1 METILW
7 QPSAERIRSANIT
20 SFREA
25 INTRFGRRLIDEDD
39 LHAWSVVEKQHFWR
53 FLWDW
58 AGIIGS
64 PGETILAGDGSMMG
78 ARWFPEARLNY
89 AENLLRRRGPGDA
102 VVFRGENK
110 VHVRWSYDQL
120 YGTVS
125 RLAQMLKAAGVG
137 QGDRVA
143 AIMPNMPETLAA
155 MLAATSLGAVW
166 SSCSPDFGAPGV
178 IDRFGQIEPK
188 VLFAT
193 DGYFYNGKTIDIRE
207 KVAEV
212 LASLPTVRA
221 TVIVPY
227 TSAKPS
233 VDGLSGAQVLEE
245 AIAPFSE
252 APPEFTQVPF
262 NHPLFILYSSGTT
275 GKPKCI
281 VHGTGGTLLQHVK
294 EHRLH
299 CDIKP
304 GDRVF
309 YFTTCGWMMWNWLMT
324 ALASEAT
331 LLLYDGSP
339 FYPSGKALFDYAD
352 DERMTFFGTSAKF
365 IQALQKNEEEP
376 VRTHRLETLRTM
388 ASTGSPLL
396 PENFAY
402 VYRAI
407 KSDLHLASISGGT
420 DILSCFLLG
429 DPTLPVWPG
438 ELQTPG
444 LGMAVAAFDDQGRAV
459 REQKGELVCTE
470 PFPSQPVGFW
480 NDPVGAKLR
489 AAYFERF
496 PGTWHHGDFIEQTSH
511 GGWVIYGRSDTLLNP
526 GGVRIGTAEIYRQV
540 EQLPEVVES
549 VAVGQEW
556 DGDVRVVLFVVLRD
570 GLTLDTALTD
580 RIRRRI
586 RDACS
591 PRHVPAK
598 VLQVSDIPRTRSGKI
613 TELAVR
619 EAVHNRPLKN
629 IEALANPDAVDQYRN
644 RPELLTS

>member
-1 METILW
+1 MDSILW

-20 SFREA
+20 GFREA
-25 INTRFGRRLIDEDD
+25 INTRFSRRLIDADD
-39 LHAWSVVEKQHFWR
+39 LHSWSVVEKQHFWR
-53 FLWDW
+53 YLWDW
-58 AGIIGS
+58 AGIIGR
-64 PGETILAGDGSMMG
+64 PGETVLAGDGTMTG

-89 AENLLRRRGPGDA
+89 AENLLRRRGPDHA
-102 VVFRGENK
+102 VVFRGEDK
-110 VHVRWSYDQL
+110 VQVRWSYDQL
-120 YGTVS
+120 YGMVS

-143 AIMPNMPETLAA
+143 AVMPNMPETLAA
-155 MLAATSLGAVW
+155 MLATASLGAVW

-188 VLFAT
+188 VLFAA

-212 LASLPTVRA
+212 LVGLPTVSA
-221 TVIVPY
+221 TVIIPY
-227 TSAKPS
+227 ASANPS
-233 VDGLSGAQVLEE
+233 VDRLPGAQVLED

-252 APPEFTQVPF
+252 APLEFTQVPF

-309 YFTTCGWMMWNWLMT
+309 YFTTCGWMMWNWLMS

-339 FYPSGKALFDYAD
+339 FYPSGKVLFDYAD

-365 IQALQKNEEEP
+365 IQALQKNEDEP
-376 VRTHRLETLRTM
+376 VRTHQLEALRTM

-429 DPTLPVWPG
+429 DPTLPVWGG

-444 LGMAVAAFDDQGRAV
+444 LGMAVAAFDDQGRAI

-470 PFPSQPVGFW
+470 PFPCQPVGFW
-480 NDPVGAKLR
+480 NDPLGAKLR

-496 PGTWHHGDFIEQTSH
+496 PATWHHGDFIEQTAH
-511 GGWVIYGRSDTLLNP
+511 GGWVIYGRSDALLNP

-540 EQLPEVVES
+540 EQLPEILES
-549 VAVGQEW
+549 VVVGQEW

-570 GLTLDTALTD
+570 GLALDPALTD

-619 EAVHNRPLKN
+619 EAIHNRPIKN
-629 IEALANPDAVDQYRN
+629 VEALANPDAIDQYRN
-644 RPELLTS
+644 RPELLTN